1 MTGRLLL
8 EALHAAGQLAE
19 EEARP
24 HLDHRSL
31 AGALE
36 QVLARV
42 FARRHP
48 RDQTHEPQQ
57 RAVDCGGNLLIA
69 CGSVRV
75 DIQQSASDGGHTKL
89 GKGGGGGG

>member
-1 MTGRLLL
+1 VTGRLLL

-36 QVLARV
+36 KVLARV

-57 RAVDCGGNLLIA
+57 RAVDSGANLLIA
-69 CGSVRV
+69 S
-75 DIQQSASDGGHTKL
+75 
-89 GKGGGGGG
+89 